1 MKAMC
6 SSAFFAFFVKA
17 KGGGGLM
24 TTSSGK
30 SLGSRNKENSGYSSV
45 VF

>member
-17 KGGGGLM
+17 KGGGLM

-30 SLGSRNKENSGYSSV
+30 SLGSRNKENSGYSSI